1 MFFNQKG
8 EPFKLG
14 WELLKIRSFN
24 PVPRVKSDIQMVVNA
39 YSFRVCFYCSG
50 L

>member
-14 WELLKIRSFN
+14 WELLKI
-24 PVPRVKSDIQMVVNA
+24 SDILLVANIEVI
-39 YSFRVCFYCSG
+39 FKW
-50 L
+50 